1 MGSSLVSAF
10 ALSEQSCSRSD
21 HEPELIEQLFN
32 MAQFPKPPKTE
43 EKSELLAWSQSDIEN
58 RFGFK
63 GGRYTNVN
71 HALAFLLGALASG
84 ILYALMVFIF
94 VHIPGISTVAGIF
107 MRPSN
112 QFAVIPATLFFFGG
126 LAVLMIKGQ
135 KIKFQQRALQLAA
148 VPVEPEFVLN
158 ESTSATVLTRIHSLV
173 DHPRH
178 FVLLNRIDR
187 ALSNFKNIGQVNDVS
202 AILRAQ
208 AENDEDQVASSY
220 TVINGLVWAIPVLGF
235 IGTVLGLSL
244 AIGRFTATL
253 QAAGDLTLIR
263 ASLQGVT
270 GGLATAFESTLV
282 ALVFTLVLQLVIT
295 FQQKREMAFLDDC
308 NDYCHSHIV
317 SKLRL
322 SSPPQPVLP
331 QPTVAEAKS

>member
-1 MGSSLVSAF
+1 
-10 ALSEQSCSRSD
+10 
-21 HEPELIEQLFN
+21 
-32 MAQFPKPPKTE
+32 MAQFPIDPKINAAKAGTP
-43 EKSELLAWSQSDIEN
+43 ELLAWSQGDIEN
-58 RFGFK
+58 RIGFK
-63 GGRYTNVN
+63 GGRYTSVN
-71 HALAFLLGALASG
+71 HALAFLIGAVLSA
-84 ILYALMVFIF
+84 ILYALMVFVFIH
-94 VHIPGISTVAGIF
+94 VPGLSKVATIY

-126 LAVLMIKGQ
+126 LTILMLKG
-135 KIKFQQRALQLAA
+135 KKLKFQERALQLSA
-148 VPVEPEFVLN
+148 VPTEPEFVLN
-158 ESTSATVLTRIHSLV
+158 ETTAATVLNRIHSLV

-220 TVINGLVWAIPVLGF
+220 TVVNGLVWAIPVLGF

-244 AIGRFTATL
+244 AIGRFTTTL
-253 QAAGDLTLIR
+253 QAGGDLTLIR

-282 ALVFTLVLQLVIT
+282 ALTFTLILQLVIT
-295 FQQKREMAFLDDC
+295 FQQKREMAFLDEC
-308 NDYCHSHIV
+308 NDYCHAHIV
-317 SKLRL
+317 SKLRVAQRQ
-322 SSPPQPVLP
+322 PPASEPAL
-331 QPTVAEAKS
+331 AEAKS

>member
-1 MGSSLVSAF
+1 MS
-10 ALSEQSCSRSD
+10 
-21 HEPELIEQLFN
+21 
-32 MAQFPKPPKTE
+32 QFPPSQRLP
-43 EKSELLAWSQSDIEN
+43 SSQPNNSGLLAWTQLDVEN
-58 RFGFK
+58 RLGFK

-71 HALAFLLGALASG
+71 HVLAFLLGAVLSG
-84 ILYALMVFIF
+84 LTYALMILVFSRL
-94 VHIPGISTVAGIF
+94 PATSTIATIF

-112 QFAVIPATLFFFGG
+112 QFAVIPATLFFYGG
-126 LAVLMIKGQ
+126 VAILILKGR
-135 KIKFQQRALQLAA
+135 KIQFQRRALSLAA
-148 VPVEPEFVLN
+148 VPVEPDFVLT
-158 ESTSATVLTRIHSLV
+158 ESSAATVLARIHSLV

-202 AILRAQ
+202 SILRTQ

-220 TVINGLVWAIPVLGF
+220 TVLNGLVWAIPVLGF

-244 AIGRFTATL
+244 AIGRFTNTL
-253 QAAGDLTLIR
+253 QAAGDITLIR
-263 ASLQGVT
+263 SSLQGVT

-282 ALVFTLVLQLVIT
+282 ALSFTLILQLGIT

-308 NDYCHSHIV
+308 NDYCHSHII

-322 SSPPQPVLP
+322 SSRQQPLP
-331 QPTVAEAKS
+331 APSAAEPRS

>member
-1 MGSSLVSAF
+1 
-10 ALSEQSCSRSD
+10 
-21 HEPELIEQLFN
+21 
-32 MAQFPKPPKTE
+32 MAQFPISTSVAKDGSNQPA
-43 EKSELLAWSQSDIEN
+43 LLAWSQGDIEN

-63 GGRYTNVN
+63 GGRYTSVN
-71 HALAFLLGALASG
+71 HAFAFLIGGLLTA
-84 ILYALMVFIF
+84 ILYALMIF
-94 VHIPGISTVAGIF
+94 VFAHLPVASKVATIY

-112 QFAVIPATLFFFGG
+112 QFAVIPATFFFFGG
-126 LAVLMIKGQ
+126 VAILFLKGK
-135 KIKFQQRALQLAA
+135 KIQFQERALKLSA
-148 VPVEPEFVLN
+148 VPTEPEFVLT
-158 ESTSATVLTRIHSLV
+158 EATAATVLARIHSLV

-178 FVLLNRIDR
+178 FVLLNRLDR
-187 ALSNFKNIGQVNDVS
+187 ALSNFRNMGQVNDVS

-220 TVINGLVWAIPVLGF
+220 TVVNGLVWAIPVLGF

-253 QAAGDLTLIR
+253 QAAGDLSLIR

-282 ALVFTLVLQLVIT
+282 ALTFTLILQLFIT
-295 FQQKREMAFLDDC
+295 FQQKREMAFLDEC

-322 SSPPQPVLP
+322 TSREQQPNAMI
-331 QPTVAEAKS
+331 AETKP

>member
-1 MGSSLVSAF
+1 
-10 ALSEQSCSRSD
+10 
-21 HEPELIEQLFN
+21 
-32 MAQFPKPPKTE
+32 MAQFPISKISADGASGDPDI
-43 EKSELLAWSQSDIEN
+43 LAWSRDDIEN

-63 GGRYTNVN
+63 GGRYTSVN
-71 HALAFLLGALASG
+71 HAFAFLIGALLTG
-84 ILYALMVFIF
+84 ILYALMLFVFIHLP
-94 VHIPGISTVAGIF
+94 VVSKVATIY
-107 MRPSN
+107 MRPTN
-112 QFAVIPATLFFFGG
+112 QFAVIPATFFFFGG
-126 LAVLMIKGQ
+126 IAILFLKGR
-135 KIKFQQRALQLAA
+135 KLKFQERALKLSA
-148 VPVEPEFVLN
+148 VSAEPEFILT
-158 ESTSATVLTRIHSLV
+158 ETTAATVLARIHALV
-173 DHPRH
+173 DQPRH
-178 FVLLNRIDR
+178 FILLNRIDR

-220 TVINGLVWAIPVLGF
+220 TIVNGLVWAIPVLGF

-244 AIGRFTATL
+244 AIGRFTQTL

-282 ALVFTLVLQLVIT
+282 ALTFTLILQLVIT
-295 FQQKREMAFLDDC
+295 FQQKREMAFLDEC

-322 SSPPQPVLP
+322 TDRQPPPSAQISVP
-331 QPTVAEAKS
+331 AKS

>member
-1 MGSSLVSAF
+1 
-10 ALSEQSCSRSD
+10 
-21 HEPELIEQLFN
+21 
-32 MAQFPKPPKTE
+32 MAQFPISTKAADRGAHNPD
-43 EKSELLAWSQSDIEN
+43 LLAWSQADIEN

-63 GGRYTNVN
+63 GGRYTSVN

-84 ILYALMVFIF
+84 ILYVLMMFVFIR
-94 VHIPGISTVAGIF
+94 VPGISAVATIY

-112 QFAVIPATLFFFGG
+112 QFAVLPATLFFFGG
-126 LAVLMIKGQ
+126 LAVLFLKGR
-135 KIKFQQRALQLAA
+135 KIQFQQRALTLSA
-148 VPVEPEFVLN
+148 VPAEPDFVLN
-158 ESTSATVLTRIHSLV
+158 ETTAATVLARIHSLV

-244 AIGRFTATL
+244 AIGRFTQTL
-253 QAAGDLTLIR
+253 QAAGDISLIR

-270 GGLATAFESTLV
+270 SGLATAFESTLV
-282 ALVFTLVLQLVIT
+282 ALSFTLILQLVIT
-295 FQQKREMAFLDDC
+295 FQQKREMAFLDEC

-322 SSPPQPVLP
+322 VERPQPAA
-331 QPTVAEAKS
+331 AETST

>member
-1 MGSSLVSAF
+1 
-10 ALSEQSCSRSD
+10 
-21 HEPELIEQLFN
+21 
-32 MAQFPKPPKTE
+32 MAQFPIDLNAAAKQTGNPE
-43 EKSELLAWSQSDIEN
+43 MLAWSQDDIEN

-63 GGRYTNVN
+63 GGRYTSVN
-71 HALAFLLGALASG
+71 HAFAFLIGAVLSA
-84 ILYALMVFIF
+84 ILYALMTFVF
-94 VHIPGISTVAGIF
+94 VNLPVASKVATIYK
-107 MRPSN
+107 RPSN

-126 LAVLMIKGQ
+126 IAILVLKG
-135 KIKFQQRALQLAA
+135 KKLKFQERALKLAA
-148 VPVEPEFVLN
+148 VPAEPEFVLN
-158 ESTSATVLTRIHSLV
+158 ETTAATVLNRIHSLV

-220 TVINGLVWAIPVLGF
+220 TVVNGLVWAIPVLGF

-253 QAAGDLTLIR
+253 QAGGDLAKIR
-263 ASLQGVT
+263 DSLQGVT
-270 GGLATAFESTLV
+270 SGLATAFESTLV
-282 ALVFTLVLQLVIT
+282 ALTFTLILQLVIT
-295 FQQKREMAFLDDC
+295 FQQKREMAFLDEC

-322 SSPPQPVLP
+322 SERQQPPSPLP
-331 QPTVAEAKS
+331 TPAEAVEAKP

>member
-1 MGSSLVSAF
+1 
-10 ALSEQSCSRSD
+10 
-21 HEPELIEQLFN
+21 
-32 MAQFPKPPKTE
+32 MAQFPISPKAAD
-43 EKSELLAWSQSDIEN
+43 SGADNQALLAWSQDDIEN

-63 GGRYTNVN
+63 GGRYTSVN
-71 HALAFLLGALASG
+71 HAFAFLIGALLSA
-84 ILYALMVFIF
+84 ILYALMIF
-94 VHIPGISTVAGIF
+94 VIVHLPGLSSVATIY

-126 LAVLMIKGQ
+126 LAVLFLKGK
-135 KIKFQQRALQLAA
+135 KIKFQERALKLSA
-148 VPVEPEFVLN
+148 VPAEPEFILT
-158 ESTSATVLTRIHSLV
+158 ETTAATVLARIHSLV

-220 TVINGLVWAIPVLGF
+220 TVVNGLVWAIPVLGF

-244 AIGRFTATL
+244 AIGRFTQTL

-282 ALVFTLVLQLVIT
+282 ALVFTLILQLVIT
-295 FQQKREMAFLDDC
+295 FQQKREMAFLDEC

-317 SKLRL
+317 AKLRL
-322 SSPPQPVLP
+322 ADRQLPPSASNA
-331 QPTVAEAKS
+331 AEVKS

>member
-1 MGSSLVSAF
+1 
-10 ALSEQSCSRSD
+10 
-21 HEPELIEQLFN
+21 
-32 MAQFPKPPKTE
+32 MAQFPISQTTTDRGTNNPD
-43 EKSELLAWSQSDIEN
+43 LLAWSQDDIEN

-63 GGRYTNVN
+63 GGRYTSVN
-71 HALAFLLGALASG
+71 HAFAFLIGALLTG
-84 ILYALMVFIF
+84 ILYALMLFVFIH
-94 VHIPGISTVAGIF
+94 VPGVSKVATIY
-107 MRPSN
+107 MRPTN
-112 QFAVIPATLFFFGG
+112 QFAVIPATFFFFGG
-126 LAVLMIKGQ
+126 LAILFLKGK
-135 KIKFQQRALQLAA
+135 KIQFQQRALKLSA
-148 VPVEPEFVLN
+148 VPAEPEFILT
-158 ESTSATVLTRIHSLV
+158 ETTAATVLARIHSLV
-173 DHPRH
+173 DQPRH

-208 AENDEDQVASSY
+208 AQNDEDQVASSY
-220 TVINGLVWAIPVLGF
+220 TVVNGLVWAIPVLGF

-244 AIGRFTATL
+244 AIGRFTQTL

-282 ALVFTLVLQLVIT
+282 ALTFTLILQLVIT
-295 FQQKREMAFLDDC
+295 FQQKREMAFLDEC

-322 SSPPQPVLP
+322 ADRQSPPSAPIS
-331 QPTVAEAKS
+331 ASAKP

>member
-1 MGSSLVSAF
+1 
-10 ALSEQSCSRSD
+10 
-21 HEPELIEQLFN
+21 
-32 MAQFPKPPKTE
+32 MAQFPISQTTTDRGTNNPDI
-43 EKSELLAWSQSDIEN
+43 LAWSQGDIEN

-63 GGRYTNVN
+63 GGRYTSVN
-71 HALAFLLGALASG
+71 HAFAFLIGALLSG
-84 ILYALMVFIF
+84 VLYALMLFVFIHLP
-94 VHIPGISTVAGIF
+94 VVSKVAAIY

-112 QFAVIPATLFFFGG
+112 QFAVIPATFFFFGG
-126 LAVLMIKGQ
+126 LAILFLKGK
-135 KIKFQQRALQLAA
+135 KIKFQERALKLSA
-148 VPVEPEFVLN
+148 VPTEPEFILT
-158 ESTSATVLTRIHSLV
+158 ETTAATVLARIHSLV
-173 DHPRH
+173 DQPRH

-208 AENDEDQVASSY
+208 AQNDEDQVASSY
-220 TVINGLVWAIPVLGF
+220 TVVNGLVWAIPVLGF

-244 AIGRFTATL
+244 AIGRFTQTL

-282 ALVFTLVLQLVIT
+282 ALTFTLILQLVIT
-295 FQQKREMAFLDDC
+295 FQQKREMSFLDEC

-317 SKLRL
+317 TKLRL
-322 SSPPQPVLP
+322 ADRKQPPAASIA
-331 QPTVAEAKS
+331 TETKS

>member
-1 MGSSLVSAF
+1 MTFV
-10 ALSEQSCSRSD
+10 
-21 HEPELIEQLFN
+21 
-32 MAQFPKPPKTE
+32 
-43 EKSELLAWSQSDIEN
+43 
-58 RFGFK
+58 
-63 GGRYTNVN
+63 
-71 HALAFLLGALASG
+71 
-84 ILYALMVFIF
+84 F
-94 VHIPGISTVAGIF
+94 VHVPLMSVVATIY

-112 QFAVIPATLFFFGG
+112 QFAVIPATFFFFGG
-126 LAVLMIKGQ
+126 TTILLLKGR
-135 KIKFQQRALQLAA
+135 KVKFQQRALQLSA
-148 VPVEPEFVLN
+148 VPADPEFILT
-158 ESTSATVLTRIHSLV
+158 ETTAATVLARIRSLV

-178 FVLLNRIDR
+178 FILLNRIDR
-187 ALSNFKNIGQVNDVS
+187 ALSNFRNIGQVNDVS

-220 TVINGLVWAIPVLGF
+220 TVVNGLVWAIPVLGF

-253 QAAGDLTLIR
+253 QAAGDLALIR

-282 ALVFTLVLQLVIT
+282 ALTFTLILQLIIT
-295 FQQKREMAFLDDC
+295 FQQKREMAFLDEC

-322 SSPPQPVLP
+322 TNRQQPSPD
-331 QPTVAEAKS
+331 TTGTEAKT

>member
-1 MGSSLVSAF
+1 
-10 ALSEQSCSRSD
+10 
-21 HEPELIEQLFN
+21 
-32 MAQFPKPPKTE
+32 MAQFPIKPHAADTANDKPL
-43 EKSELLAWSQSDIEN
+43 LLAWSQSDIEN

-63 GGRYTNVN
+63 GGRYTSVN
-71 HALAFLLGALASG
+71 HAFAFLIGALLTG
-84 ILYALMVFIF
+84 MLYVLMLFVFNH
-94 VHIPGISTVAGIF
+94 VPGLTAIATIY

-112 QFAVIPATLFFFGG
+112 QFAVIPATFFCFGG
-126 LAVLMIKGQ
+126 LAILYLKGK
-135 KIKFQQRALQLAA
+135 KIKFQRRALELSA
-148 VPVEPEFVLN
+148 VPAEPEFILT
-158 ESTSATVLTRIHSLV
+158 ESTAATVLARIHSMV

-178 FVLLNRIDR
+178 FILLNRLDR
-187 ALSNFKNIGQVNDVS
+187 ALSNFKNIGQVGDVS

-220 TVINGLVWAIPVLGF
+220 TVVNGLVWAIPVLGF

-282 ALVFTLVLQLVIT
+282 ALTFTLILQLVIT
-295 FQQKREMAFLDDC
+295 F
-308 NDYCHSHIV
+308 
-317 SKLRL
+317 
-322 SSPPQPVLP
+322 
-331 QPTVAEAKS
+331 

>member
-1 MGSSLVSAF
+1 
-10 ALSEQSCSRSD
+10 
-21 HEPELIEQLFN
+21 
-32 MAQFPKPPKTE
+32 MAQFPISSKAADRGADNPD
-43 EKSELLAWSQSDIEN
+43 LLAWSQGDIEN

-63 GGRYTNVN
+63 GGRYTSVN
-71 HALAFLLGALASG
+71 HAFAFLIGALLTG
-84 ILYALMVFIF
+84 ILYALMVFVFI
-94 VHIPGISTVAGIF
+94 HLPVASKVATMF

-112 QFAVIPATLFFFGG
+112 QFAVIPATFFFFGG
-126 LAVLMIKGQ
+126 LAILFLKGKKVQ
-135 KIKFQQRALQLAA
+135 FQERALKLSA
-148 VPVEPEFVLN
+148 VPAEPEFVLT
-158 ESTSATVLTRIHSLV
+158 ETTAATVLARIHSLV
-173 DHPRH
+173 DQPRH
-178 FVLLNRIDR
+178 FVLLNRLDR

-220 TVINGLVWAIPVLGF
+220 TVVNGLVWAIPVLGF

-244 AIGRFTATL
+244 AIGRFTQTL

-282 ALVFTLVLQLVIT
+282 ALTFTLILQLVIT
-295 FQQKREMAFLDDC
+295 FQQKREMAFLDEC

-322 SSPPQPVLP
+322 ADRQPPSSV
-331 QPTVAEAKS
+331 PTATEARS